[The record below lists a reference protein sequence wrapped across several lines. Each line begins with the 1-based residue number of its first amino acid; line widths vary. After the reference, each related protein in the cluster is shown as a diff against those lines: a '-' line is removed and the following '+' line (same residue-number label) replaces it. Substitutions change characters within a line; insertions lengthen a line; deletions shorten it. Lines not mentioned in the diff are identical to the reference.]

1 MADVTYSS
9 LTEGTVFDGDSLNTR
24 LAGVK
29 DAINDV
35 SELGFASGA
44 FNENH
49 LPSFVISSEQVSVGT
64 GASQH
69 SYNSGQFSS
78 SLWTEISSGGG
89 ATNNQDLRLSPLVD
103 LTDPSIGGLFIM
115 ADVYINRIHLMNTST
130 SNTRQNAVGIAVS
143 VYRSGSWARLTWT
156 ERFVADGINATG
168 AHSYSKNASE
178 YASQSLRVPIR
189 TLITSSD
196 VSSVDYVR
204 LQLRLPT
211 AGSGTPYTQAKL
223 RRTTLSGMVLHSTST
238 S

>member
-49 LPSFVISSEQVSVGT
+49 LPSFVISSEQKSVGT

-69 SYNSGQFSS
+69 SYNSGQFTG
-78 SLWTEISSGGG
+78 WREISSGGG
-89 ATNNQDLRLSPLVD
+89 AASFSDLRLSPLVD

-115 ADVYINRIHLMNTST
+115 ADVYINRIHLMDT
-130 SNTRQNAVGIAVS
+130 SNSNARHNAVGIAVS

-156 ERFVADGINATG
+156 ERFVADGINSTG
-168 AHSYSKNASE
+168 AHSYSKNTSE

-189 TLITSSD
+189 ALVTESD
-196 VSSVDYVR
+196 FNSVDYVR
-204 LQLRLPT
+204 LQLSLPK
-211 AGSGTPYTQAKL
+211 AGSGTPYTKAKL